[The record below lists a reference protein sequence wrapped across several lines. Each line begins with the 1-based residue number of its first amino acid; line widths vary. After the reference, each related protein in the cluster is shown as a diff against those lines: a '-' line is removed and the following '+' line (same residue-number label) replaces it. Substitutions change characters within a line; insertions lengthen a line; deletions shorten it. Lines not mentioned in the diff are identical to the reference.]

1 MTSWTPLKWP
11 IYWFP
16 AKIIMIFGISAKKY
30 LKKMW
35 TSPHSK
41 KVYIP
46 PPLTYIAKIHHI
58 WRHNDVTIRF
68 ATFFR
73 FFSCSKIM
81 LLVLKGRRTVIV
93 NSYSKFSIHAPVDF
107 PKGGP
112 GGLVTKL
119 VFNQPSI
126 YTRLALG
133 DRGRGL
139 ASLACR
145 HAPQKKLKLQL
156 CRKNAE
162 FSQKRDMDSQKFQK
176 MAKNDLSVEKQIQK
190 PVQKTVSLGMG
201 SHYFN
206 SAIIL
211 HQLVPICL

>member
-1 MTSWTPLKWP
+1 
-11 IYWFP
+11 
-16 AKIIMIFGISAKKY
+16 MIFGISAKKY
-30 LKKMW
+30 IKKMW
-35 TSPHSK
+35 TSPDSK
-41 KVYIP
+41 NVYIP
-46 PPLTYIAKIHHI
+46 PPLLISQKYSQY
-58 WRHNDVTIRF
+58 DVIMTSQPVSQL
-68 ATFFR
+68 FFR
-73 FFSCSKIM
+73 TGSCSKIM
-81 LLVLKGRRTVIV
+81 LLVLKGWRTFIV
-93 NSYSKFSIHAPVDF
+93 NSYSIFSIHAPDDF

-112 GGLVTKL
+112 GRLVTKL
-119 VFNQPSI
+119 VFNHPSI

-133 DRGRGL
+133 DRGWGH

-162 FSQKRDMDSQKFQK
+162 FSQKRDMNSQKFQK

-206 SAIIL
+206 LAIIL
-211 HQLVPICL
+211 HQLVQICL